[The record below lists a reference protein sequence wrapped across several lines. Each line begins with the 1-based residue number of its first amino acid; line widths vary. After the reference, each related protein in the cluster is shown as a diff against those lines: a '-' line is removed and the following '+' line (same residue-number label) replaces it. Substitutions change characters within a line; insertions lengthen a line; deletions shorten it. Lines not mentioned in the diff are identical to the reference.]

1 MIKIDGSQ
9 YSGSG
14 TIVRQAVAFSALT
27 GQPVHI
33 IHARTRRPKPGLR
46 YQHIRVVQAIGELV
60 NGTAE
65 GLSPGSQ
72 EIIFRPGTLKTGRRY
87 QWDIGTAGS
96 TTMLGLA
103 ILPVLASAS
112 SSVNVELRGG
122 LFQDCAPS
130 VFHLQQVM
138 LPLLHRMG
146 LEVELVE
153 VELVME
159 RPGYVPRGEGILRL
173 AVQPVRKQLRHL
185 RMEESGAMTRLWG
198 IALSSHLEKRRVSER
213 MADAAREV
221 LERAGHQ
228 ADIDVQYDQASLQ
241 AGAVLA
247 LFADLG
253 EGVRLGADQ
262 AGALRR
268 TAEFIG
274 KHVAKQLLEDMKTGA
289 TLDRF
294 ASDQIIPFAA
304 LAEGES
310 RFPVAA
316 VTDHLLTNLWLAE
329 KFLEVRGTLKDH
341 TLSITGV
348 GFQRQGLDA

>member
-1 MIKIDGSQ
+1 MIEIDGSK

-27 GQPVHI
+27 EQPVHI
-33 IHARTRRPKPGLR
+33 VNARTRRPKPGLR
-46 YQHIRVVQAIGELV
+46 HQHIRVVQAIGELV

-65 GLSPGSQ
+65 GLFPGSQ
-72 EIIFRPGTLKTGRRY
+72 EIVFRPGTLRTGRHY
-87 QWDIGTAGS
+87 LWDIGTAGS
-96 TTMLGLA
+96 TTMLGLG
-103 ILPVLASAS
+103 ILPVLAFAS
-112 SSVNVELRGG
+112 SAVNVELRGG
-122 LFQDCAPS
+122 LFQDYAPS
-130 VFHLQQVM
+130 VFHLQHVM

-146 LEVELVE
+146 LE

-159 RPGYVPRGEGILRL
+159 RPGYVPRGEGIVRL
-173 AVQPVRKQLRHL
+173 AVQPARKPLRHL
-185 RMEESGAMTRLWG
+185 RIEETGTVTRVWG
-198 IALSSHLEKRRVSER
+198 IALSSHLEKRHVSER
-213 MADAAREV
+213 MADAAQEV
-221 LERAGHQ
+221 LGRAGHR
-228 ADIDVQYDQASLQ
+228 ADIDVQYDRESLQ
-241 AGAVLA
+241 PGAVLA

-289 TLDRF
+289 TVDRF
-294 ASDQIIPFAA
+294 AADQIIPFAA

-310 RFPVAA
+310 QFRVTA

-329 KFLEVRGTLKDH
+329 KFLGVRATLNDH
-341 TLSITGV
+341 ALSMTGV
-348 GFQRQGLDA
+348 GFQRKGLYA

>member
-1 MIKIDGSQ
+1 MVEIDGSQ

-14 TIVRQAVAFSALT
+14 TIVRHAAAFSALT
-27 GQPVHI
+27 GQSVHI
-33 IHARTRRPKPGLR
+33 VNARARRPKPGLR
-46 YQHIRVVQAIGELV
+46 HQHVRVVQAIGELV

-65 GLSPGSQ
+65 GLFPGSQ
-72 EIIFRPGTLKTGRRY
+72 EILFRPGRRKTGRGY

-96 TTMLGLA
+96 TTLLGLA
-103 ILPVLASAS
+103 MLPVLAFAS
-112 SSVNVELRGG
+112 SAVQVKLRGG

-130 VFHLQQVM
+130 VFHFQHVL
-138 LPLLHRMG
+138 LPLLQRMG
-146 LEVELVE
+146 LE

-159 RPGYVPRGEGILRL
+159 RPGYVPRGAGILRL
-173 AVQPVRKQLRHL
+173 AVQPVRTHL
-185 RMEESGAMTRLWG
+185 RQLKMEEPGAVNRLWG
-198 IALSSHLEKRRVSER
+198 LALSSHLEQRHVSER
-213 MADAAREV
+213 MAEAARDV
-221 LERAGHQ
+221 LEQAGHR
-228 ADIDVQYDQASLQ
+228 AAIDVQYDQEALQ

-268 TAEFIG
+268 TAECLG
-274 KHVAKQLLEDMKTGA
+274 KHVASQLLEDMQTGA

-310 RFPVAA
+310 RFHVAA
-316 VTDHLLTNLWLAE
+316 LTDHVLTNLWLAE
-329 KFLEVRGTLKDH
+329 KFLGVKGTLNGH
-341 TLSITGV
+341 ILSITGV
-348 GFQRQGLDA
+348 GFQRQELND

>member
-1 MIKIDGSQ
+1 MIEIDGSQ

-33 IHARTRRPKPGLR
+33 VNARTRRPKPGMR
-46 YQHIRVVQAIGELV
+46 HQHIRVVQAIGELV
-60 NGTAE
+60 NGAAE

-72 EIIFRPGTLKTGRRY
+72 EIVFRPGTLRTGRHY
-87 QWDIGTAGS
+87 LWDIGTAGS
-96 TTMLGLA
+96 TTMLGLG
-103 ILPVLASAS
+103 ILPVLAFAS
-112 SSVNVELRGG
+112 SAVNVEVRGG
-122 LFQDCAPS
+122 LFQDYAPS
-130 VFHLQQVM
+130 VFHLQHVM
-138 LPLLHRMG
+138 LPLLRRMG
-146 LEVELVE
+146 LDVELM
-153 VELVME
+153 ME
-159 RPGYVPRGEGILRL
+159 RPGYIPRGEGILRL
-173 AVQPVRKQLRHL
+173 AVHPVRKPLRQLRIVKPG
-185 RMEESGAMTRLWG
+185 MVTRVWG
-198 IALSSHLEKRRVSER
+198 IALSSHLEKRKVSER
-213 MADAAREV
+213 MADAAQEV
-221 LERAGHQ
+221 LSRAGHK
-228 ADIDVQYDQASLQ
+228 ADIDVQYDRESLQ
-241 AGAVLA
+241 PGAVLA

-274 KHVAKQLLEDMKTGA
+274 KHVAKQLLDDMKTGA

-294 ASDQIIPFAA
+294 AADQIIPFVA

-310 RFPVAA
+310 RFRVAA

-329 KFLEVRGTLKDH
+329 KFLGVRGTLNDH
-341 TLSITGV
+341 VVSMAGV

>member
-1 MIKIDGSQ
+1 MIEVDGSQ

-33 IHARTRRPKPGLR
+33 VKARSRRAKPGLR
-46 YQHIRVVQAIGELV
+46 HQHIRVVEAIGELV

-72 EIIFRPGTLKTGRRY
+72 EIIFRPGTLRTGRHY
-87 QWDIGTAGS
+87 LWDIGTAGS
-96 TTMLGLA
+96 TTMLGLG
-103 ILPVLASAS
+103 ILPVLAFAS
-112 SSVNVELRGG
+112 SPVNVELRGG
-122 LFQDCAPS
+122 LFQDRAPS
-130 VFHLQQVM
+130 VFHLQHVI

-146 LEVELVE
+146 LE

-159 RPGYVPRGEGILRL
+159 RPGYVPRGDGIVRL
-173 AVQPVRKQLRHL
+173 VVQPVRKPLRHL
-185 RMEESGAMTRLWG
+185 RMEEPGAVTHLWG

-213 MADAAREV
+213 MAEAAREV
-221 LERAGHQ
+221 LGRAGHK
-228 ADIDVQYDQASLQ
+228 ADIDMRYDQEALQ
-241 AGAVLA
+241 PGAVLA

-274 KHVAKQLLEDMKTGA
+274 KHVAKQLLDDMKSGT

-294 ASDQIIPFAA
+294 AADQIIPFAA

-310 RFPVAA
+310 RFHVAA

-329 KFLEVRGTLKDH
+329 KFFGVSGTLKDH
-341 TLSITGV
+341 ILSMTGV
-348 GFQRQGLDA
+348 GFQRQGLYG